1 MLDAIISIAVSI
13 IAAILYDALK
23 NAYLNREVDPEPQI
37 KRYSKKYVSSVKKEF
52 YIGFFLGIIFT
63 IIPNT
68 QFEALNLMIDVF
80 SYFSFMIA
88 LMGFMCLVE
97 VVNYLFD
104 KDTNNGT

>member
-1 MLDAIISIAVSI
+1 MIDVIISIAISI
-13 IAAILYDALK
+13 IAAILYDVFK
-23 NAYLNREVDPEPQI
+23 NAYLNREVDHETQI

-52 YIGFFLGIIFT
+52 YISFFLGITFT

-68 QFEALNLMIDVF
+68 KFETLNLLIDIL
-80 SYFSFMIA
+80 SYFSFFIS

-104 KDTNNGT
+104 KDTNK